1 MSDQVLSQLRRIFLV
16 NCFNCR
22 SQGNVKTVQ
31 LFISFI
37 YFLLHFT
44 IAYYSSFLNEIYIII
59 FLQNKLIVSKFSL
72 CNTFQKFAEY
82 GKLRYVITG
91 YLFCVDNVLSFVMT
105 DIP

>member
-37 YFLLHFT
+37 SFYTLLS
-44 IAYYSSFLNEIYIII
+44 AYYSSFLNEIYIII

-91 YLFCVDNVLSFVMT
+91 YLFCVDNVVSFVMT